1 MGGPL
6 RLLTLLLLLSRAS
19 GLVPESWAYDE
30 NSRRYAT
37 SRSPYW
43 DVGRRD
49 LELSQ
54 LCRLGQFNQR
64 RIAALY
70 ITYIGEVGRGLTGV
84 ATQGFNLRDPQQ
96 LAAPDATYHFY
107 ADGTSQCQV
116 FVAP

>member
-6 RLLTLLLLLSRAS
+6 RLLTLLLLLSLAS